1 MFIEIY
7 KDTSALGR
15 AEADRIAALL
25 RKKPDALLCLAAG
38 QSAICVFDRLIEMN
52 KKGEVDFSQARIVGL
67 DEWCDFPAYEGSAG
81 WILDNSL
88 FNHINIDRSHMRMFN
103 PNPADPEAEC
113 AEIEKFIDDNGGID
127 YIILGVGM
135 NGHVAL
141 NEPGVDLSM
150 GAHVATL
157 AEKTKEVSDKYFKEG
172 MPKEITR
179 GLTLGYKNIF
189 AARDIVV
196 ILNGEHKAP
205 IVKNLMEKPVTNEFP
220 VTNIKTCD
228 SARIVMDQS
237 AAKDFYRV

>member
-7 KDTSALGR
+7 KDPTTLGL
-15 AEADRIAALL
+15 AEAKRIAALL
-25 RKKPDALLCLAAG
+25 KKKPDALLCLAAG
-38 QSAICVFDRLIEMN
+38 QSAICVFDHLIEMN
-52 KKGEVDFSQARIVGL
+52 RKGEVDFSQARIVGL
-67 DEWCDFPAYEGSAG
+67 DEWCDYPEYEGTAG

-88 FNHINIDRSHMRMFN
+88 FNHININRSHMRMFHSN
-103 PNPADPEAEC
+103 PKDPEAEC
-113 AEIEKFIDDNGGID
+113 REVENFIDANGGID

-141 NEPGVDLSM
+141 NEPGVDLNI

-157 AEKTKEVSDKYFKEG
+157 AEKTKEVSAKYFENG
-172 MPKEITR
+172 MPPITR

-196 ILNGEHKAP
+196 ILNGAHKAP
-205 IVKNLMEKPVTNEFP
+205 IVKSLMEKPITNEFP
-220 VTNIKTCD
+220 VTNIKSCD
-228 SARIVMDQS
+228 SARIVMDQA